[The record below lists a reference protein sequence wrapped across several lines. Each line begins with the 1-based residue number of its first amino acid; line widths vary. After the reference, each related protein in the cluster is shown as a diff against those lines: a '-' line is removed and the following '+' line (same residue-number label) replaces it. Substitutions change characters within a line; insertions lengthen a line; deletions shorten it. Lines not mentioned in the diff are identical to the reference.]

1 MWMIR
6 IDLTKPWPSYS
17 MIKQMAAS
25 KAKQGPKA
33 KL

>member
-1 MWMIR
+1 MIR

-17 MIKQMAAS
+17 MLKSMTEA
-25 KAKQGPKA
+25 KAKKAPKA